1 MTIKIIG
8 ALLLVGF
15 FFVLSKVGMGMV
27 GKENPLSKAFPIGS
41 TVLVSFLLGLMFLGE
56 P

>member
-15 FFVLSKVGMGMV
+15 FFMLSKVGMAMV

-41 TVLVSFLLGLMFLGE
+41 TVIVSFILGLMFLE
-56 P
+56 

>member
-15 FFVLSKVGMGMV
+15 FFMLSKVGMAMV
-27 GKENPLSKAFPIGS
+27 GKENPLAKAFPIGS
-41 TVLVSFLLGLMFLGE
+41 TVIVSFILGLMFLE
-56 P
+56 

>member
-15 FFVLSKVGMGMV
+15 FFMLSKVGMAMV
-27 GKENPLSKAFPIGS
+27 GKENPLAKAFPKS
-41 TVLVSFLLGLMFLGE
+41 KSSRRCS
-56 P
+56 PS